1 MTGSYQIDL
10 DDLSGELGPLPDP
23 STPAGEALAWW
34 LERVRY
40 KTYVGLKEKLPSAP
54 ARRVLRDR
62 ELIAETP
69 GSWAFVVRSPHS
81 DAEAALRRN
90 AWGLVAAAMQRYA
103 PAAIDRVSAVRL
115 ATGDESIL
123 PKTWVRH
130 GASESKRT
138 LQLAEGYSLLLRP
151 DETLSA
157 ASTGLLEADANS
169 GAARLETTTI
179 KPGTAPAVSVSVVG
193 PALLLTSLTVGDL
206 RENLDT
212 IVVWLRTLLVGRAAL
227 ERAFSRDPRPVLL
240 KRMGDLARDAGN
252 TRLANA
258 IDEVVSA
265 HSRGQISRSLTGV
278 GRQFLVPGYLSSAPA
293 AASPWLERHRARMAR
308 ALDTVS
314 KLLASREGAL
324 PRLDRAAVLAVAR
337 AAKAED
343 TYHSTTIEGYRITR
357 EEVRAVIEGRQSE
370 GRSAAETERLM
381 ALKGYA
387 QAFDWTLVRIRE
399 AQPPAARPS
408 LTEAFIPDL
417 FLELWAPSVDAGLVT
432 APDLRDWR
440 NHAVQINNSDHVPP
454 AWEKLRGL
462 MTQFVTQL
470 NEADAGPLARAA
482 VAHWG
487 FVHLHPFK
495 DGNGRVARLMMNYLL
510 GTAGLPWTTIRAE
523 ERARY
528 FAALE
533 RAHVHEDIVPFAEFI
548 AGAVERSQSE
558 RE

>member
-1 MTGSYQIDL
+1 MTGTYQIDL

-34 LERVRY
+34 LERVRQRAH
-40 KTYVGLKEKLPSAP
+40 VGLKEELPSAP
-54 ARRVLRDR
+54 AIRVLRDR
-62 ELIAETP
+62 QLIAETP
-69 GSWAFVVRSPHS
+69 GSWAFVIRSPHS

-90 AWGLVAAAMQRYA
+90 VWGLVAAAMERYA

-138 LQLAEGYSLLLRP
+138 LQLAEGYSLLLHP
-151 DETLSA
+151 DATLWTASPGPSEAVA
-157 ASTGLLEADANS
+157 AHID
-169 GAARLETTTI
+169 TTTI
-179 KPGTAPAVSVSVVG
+179 KLSTTPVVSVSVVG
-193 PALLLTSLTVGDL
+193 PAPLLMSLTVGDL
-206 RENLDT
+206 RDNLDT
-212 IVVWLRTLLVGRAAL
+212 IVIWLRTLLVGRAAL

-252 TRLANA
+252 TRLANT

-278 GRQFLVPGYLSSAPA
+278 GRQFLVPGYLSRAPA

-308 ALDTVS
+308 ALDTAS
-314 KLLASREGAL
+314 SLLASREAAM
-324 PRLDRAAVLAVAR
+324 PRLDSAAVLAVAR

-357 EEVRAVIEGRQSE
+357 EEVRAVIEGQQYA

-381 ALKGYA
+381 ALEGYA

-408 LTEAFIPDL
+408 LTEAFILNL

-440 NHAVQINNSDHVPP
+440 NQAVQINSSDHVPP

-462 MTQFVTQL
+462 MTQFVSQL
-470 NEADAGPLARAA
+470 NDADVGPLARAV

-510 GTAGLPWTTIRAE
+510 GAAGLPWTTIRAE

-548 AGAVERSQSE
+548 AGAVERSEAE

>member
-1 MTGSYQIDL
+1 MTETYQIEL

-34 LERVRY
+34 LESVRQR
-40 KTYVGLKEKLPSAP
+40 TYVGLKEELPSAP
-54 ARRVLRDR
+54 AIRVLRDR
-62 ELIAETP
+62 QLIAETP
-69 GSWAFVVRSPHS
+69 GSWAFVIRSPHS

-90 AWGLVAAAMQRYA
+90 VWGLVAAAMERYA

-138 LQLAEGYSLLLRP
+138 LQLAEGYSLLLHP
-151 DETLSA
+151 DATLWTASPGTSEAVA
-157 ASTGLLEADANS
+157 AHID
-169 GAARLETTTI
+169 TTTV
-179 KPGTAPAVSVSVVG
+179 KLSTTPVVSVSVVG
-193 PALLLTSLTVGDL
+193 PAPLLMSLTVGDL
-206 RENLDT
+206 RDNLDT
-212 IVVWLRTLLVGRAAL
+212 IVIWLRTLLVGRAAL

-252 TRLANA
+252 TRLANT

-308 ALDTVS
+308 ALDTAS
-314 KLLASREGAL
+314 SLLASREAAM
-324 PRLDRAAVLAVAR
+324 PRLDSAAVLAVAR

-357 EEVRAVIEGRQSE
+357 EEVRAVIEGQQYA

-408 LTEAFIPDL
+408 LTEAFILDL
-417 FLELWAPSVDAGLVT
+417 FLELWAPSVDARLVT
-432 APDLRDWR
+432 APDFRDWR
-440 NHAVQINNSDHVPP
+440 NQAVQINSSDHVPP

-462 MTQFVTQL
+462 MTQFVSQL
-470 NEADAGPLARAA
+470 NDADVGPLARAV

-510 GTAGLPWTTIRAE
+510 GAAGLPWTTIRAE

-548 AGAVERSQSE
+548 AGAVERSEAE

>member
-1 MTGSYQIDL
+1 MTGTYQIDL
-10 DDLSGELGPLPDP
+10 DDLSGELDPLPDP

-34 LERVRY
+34 LQRVHHR
-40 KTYVGLKEKLPSAP
+40 TYVGLKDELPSP
-54 ARRVLRDR
+54 AAIRVLRDR

-90 AWGLVAAAMQRYA
+90 AWGLVAAAMKRYA

-123 PKTWVRH
+123 PKTYARH
-130 GASESKRT
+130 GASESKRA
-138 LQLAEGYSLLLRP
+138 LQLMEGYSLLLRP
-151 DETLSA
+151 DETSTGPSA
-157 ASTGLLEADANS
+157 ADAGSGSALLD
-169 GAARLETTTI
+169 TTTI
-179 KPGTAPAVSVSVVG
+179 NLGTAPVVSVSVVG
-193 PALLLTSLTVGDL
+193 PAPLLMSLTVGDL
-206 RENLDT
+206 RDNLDT
-212 IVVWLRTLLVGRAAL
+212 IVVWLRTLLVGRSAL
-227 ERAFSRDPRPVLL
+227 ERAFSHDPRPVLL

-252 TRLANA
+252 TRLANT

-293 AASPWLERHRARMAR
+293 AASPWLERHRVRMAR
-308 ALDTVS
+308 AVDTVS
-314 KLLASREGAL
+314 SLLASREAAL
-324 PRLDRAAVLAVAR
+324 PRLDGAAVLAVAR

-357 EEVRAVIEGRQSE
+357 EEVRAVIEGRQYA

-399 AQPPAARPS
+399 AQPPAVHPS
-408 LTEAFIPDL
+408 LTEAFILDL
-417 FLELWAPSVDAGLVT
+417 FVELWAPSVDAGLVT

-440 NHAVQINNSDHVPP
+440 NHAVQINSSDHVPP

-470 NEADAGPLARAA
+470 NGADAGSLARAV

-510 GTAGLPWTTIRAE
+510 GAAGLPWTTIRAE
-523 ERARY
+523 ERTRY

-533 RAHVHEDIVPFAEFI
+533 RAHVQEDIVPFAEFI
-548 AGAVERSQSE
+548 AGAVERTYA
-558 RE
+558 